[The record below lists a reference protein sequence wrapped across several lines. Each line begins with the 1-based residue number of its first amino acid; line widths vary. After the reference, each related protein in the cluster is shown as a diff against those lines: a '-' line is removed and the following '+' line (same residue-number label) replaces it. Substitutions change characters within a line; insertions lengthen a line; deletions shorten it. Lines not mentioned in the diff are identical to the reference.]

1 MNELEK
7 ILGITFP
14 DKTVITNATNT
25 TKKVKKNSIF
35 FGLQGT
41 KVHGS
46 KYIEEAMNL
55 GASISAHDDSKY
67 KSNKANVFYID
78 DLSKRTDMFTNKES
92 EQKTRIY
99 YFLEYLYEMQNTN
112 KHSIL
117 SLIHI

>member
-25 TKKVKKNSIF
+25 TRKVKKNSIF

-46 KYIEEAMNL
+46 KYIEEAIEL
-55 GASISAHDDSKY
+55 GASIAVHDDPNLEINNTDLE
-67 KSNKANVFYID
+67 NKIFYIEV
-78 DLSKRTDMFTNKES
+78 N
-92 EQKTRIY
+92 I
-99 YFLEYLYEMQNTN
+99 
-112 KHSIL
+112 
-117 SLIHI
+117 